1 MTTAALVKVVIQ
13 VTDTDLTPKEQAA
26 EVQGLYENLQAVS
39 EMQGIRINF
48 LERVS
53 DEGNLQFGV
62 RFTLAGEQVRAALS
76 ELCDRIEAQPVEVL
90 VTLYIDA
97 MTLQVKTRDVEEL
110 AATTQAAELLLPPR
124 RTFLAKAETYARSY
138 GEFSPAEIA
147 NLEWI
152 RQQLDIP
159 VEEAALLLSR
169 ALGPYRSRQ
178 DKQRRYREVLL
189 DEFNRQFPPTDESR
203 ETLKEYAAN
212 LRLPP
217 EDAAAIYEEVLNK
230 IQDDAEEKRR
240 QEQAEQ
246 ITRLQIEKTRLEDQL
261 EQQAAA
267 ERQTLV
273 KNYRTEYSKAIATS
287 LYPLQFDQG
296 RLEQARRIWEISPEE
311 AQAIE
316 REETAILYGD
326 IQSAIGADYSR
337 LRELLWQG
345 DWLEADRETER
356 ALLRAFSLGQRA
368 LSADPSLQDVRL
380 IDQWTLEQL
389 PCLDL
394 ITIDQLWSLHSEEHF
409 GFKVQAQIFEELQ
422 RQPHDFLR
430 AVGWAEGLSVGNT
443 PIFKSTRSYS
453 DLDFSRQAPDGHLP
467 TWRWCCPSLEGGYV
481 VEDAFIDAFMSRLI
495 NTCQLLGQ
503 VSPQS

>member
-1 MTTAALVKVVIQ
+1 MVSGASLTTAALVKVVIQ

-261 EQQAAA
+261 EQQ
-267 ERQTLV
+267 
-273 KNYRTEYSKAIATS
+273 
-287 LYPLQFDQG
+287 
-296 RLEQARRIWEISPEE
+296 
-311 AQAIE
+311 
-316 REETAILYGD
+316 
-326 IQSAIGADYSR
+326 
-337 LRELLWQG
+337 
-345 DWLEADRETER
+345 
-356 ALLRAFSLGQRA
+356 
-368 LSADPSLQDVRL
+368 
-380 IDQWTLEQL
+380 
-389 PCLDL
+389 
-394 ITIDQLWSLHSEEHF
+394 
-409 GFKVQAQIFEELQ
+409 
-422 RQPHDFLR
+422 
-430 AVGWAEGLSVGNT
+430 
-443 PIFKSTRSYS
+443 
-453 DLDFSRQAPDGHLP
+453 
-467 TWRWCCPSLEGGYV
+467 
-481 VEDAFIDAFMSRLI
+481 
-495 NTCQLLGQ
+495 
-503 VSPQS
+503 

>member
-1 MTTAALVKVVIQ
+1 
-13 VTDTDLTPKEQAA
+13 
-26 EVQGLYENLQAVS
+26 
-39 EMQGIRINF
+39 
-48 LERVS
+48 
-53 DEGNLQFGV
+53 
-62 RFTLAGEQVRAALS
+62 
-76 ELCDRIEAQPVEVL
+76 
-90 VTLYIDA
+90 
-97 MTLQVKTRDVEEL
+97 
-110 AATTQAAELLLPPR
+110 
-124 RTFLAKAETYARSY
+124 
-138 GEFSPAEIA
+138 
-147 NLEWI
+147 
-152 RQQLDIP
+152 
-159 VEEAALLLSR
+159 
-169 ALGPYRSRQ
+169 
-178 DKQRRYREVLL
+178 
-189 DEFNRQFPPTDESR
+189 
-203 ETLKEYAAN
+203 
-212 LRLPP
+212 
-217 EDAAAIYEEVLNK
+217 
-230 IQDDAEEKRR
+230 
-240 QEQAEQ
+240 
-246 ITRLQIEKTRLEDQL
+246 
-261 EQQAAA
+261 
-267 ERQTLV
+267 
-273 KNYRTEYSKAIATS
+273 ATS

-481 VEDAFIDAFMSRLI
+481 VEDVFIDAFMSRLI